1 MTSGESAEVHL
12 RENPPLFHHERVA
25 MIAALILKEFR
36 AMLTGPKFAATFAVC
51 SVLIL
56 LSVFVGVREYRTA
69 VSQYEGAVQ
78 LAEQSLRTQASWM
91 GLTTTTYRAPDPMQI
106 FVPGVNNDIGRLSGI
121 NASEDVK
128 LKNSAYADEPIYALF
143 RSIDF
148 SFIVQVVLS
157 LFAILFTYDAIN
169 GEREGGTLQLTF
181 SNPVPRSTYI
191 LAKLA
196 GSWLG
201 LVVPLLVPVLLAV
214 LVVMLYGIPLGADYW
229 ARFGMFL
236 IVSVLHFTFFIA
248 LGVLISTLTQ
258 RPATSFLLSLASW
271 VTLVLIVPRLGVM
284 AAGVADPVPSV
295 AETEARI
302 DAFAKDRWDQQMK
315 QMEARWQTRQEE
327 MKGMTTEQR
336 KAYEQDREKQWANE
350 DEAGRT
356 TVQKDIDAYGVRVN
370 EELRNRKAHQEH
382 LAFAL
387 SRVSPASAYQLA
399 SMSLAG
405 TGVSLKSR
413 YEDAMRTYRNGFIEY
428 VGRKQKETGT
438 QGGFRITVDS
448 QTGFHFS
455 APRERGTLDVSDLPA
470 FLPPA
475 VPFGETAETAVIDAG
490 LLALYS
496 LLAFAGAFLA
506 FLRYDVR

>member
-1 MTSGESAEVHL
+1 ML
-12 RENPPLFHHERVA
+12 RT
-25 MIAALILKEFR
+25 LILKELR
-36 AMLTGPKFAATFAVC
+36 AILASPKFAATFGVC
-51 SVLIL
+51 SILIL
-56 LSVFVGVREYRTA
+56 LSVFIGIREYRTTE
-69 VSQYEGAVQ
+69 SQYGEGIE
-78 LAEQSLRTQASWM
+78 LAAQNLRTQPSWM

-106 FVPGVNNDIGRLSGI
+106 FIPGVNNDVGRLSGI
-121 NASEDVK
+121 NGFEDVK
-128 LKNSAYADEPIYALF
+128 LKNSIYADDPIFALF

-214 LVVMLYGIPLGADYW
+214 LLVMLYGIPFASGDW
-229 ARFGMFL
+229 ARFGFFL
-236 IVSVLHFTFFIA
+236 LVSLLFFTFFIA
-248 LGVLISTLTQ
+248 LGVLISALTQ
-258 RPATSFLLSLASW
+258 RPATSFLLSLAAW
-271 VTLVLIVPRLGVM
+271 VTLVLIIPRLGVM

-295 AETEARI
+295 AETEAEI
-302 DAFAKDRWDQQMK
+302 DAFSKDRWDQQMK
-315 QMEARWQTRQEE
+315 EMEARWQTRQEA
-327 MKGMTTEQR
+327 MKGMTKEER
-336 KAYEQDREKQWANE
+336 GAYEQEKEKEWSAD
-350 DEAGRT
+350 DEAGRMS
-356 TVQKDIDAYGVRVN
+356 VQKDIDGFAVRVN
-370 EELRNRKAHQEH
+370 EDQRNRKSHQEH

-387 SRVSPASAYQLA
+387 ARVSPASAYQLA

-413 YEDAMRTYRNGFIEY
+413 YEDAMREYRTAFTRY
-428 VGRKQKETGT
+428 VDRKQKETGG

-470 FLPPA
+470 FLAP
-475 VPFGETAETAVIDAG
+475 VTRFDETASGALIDAG
-490 LLALYS
+490 LLAVFS
-496 LLAFAGAFLA
+496 IMAFAGAFLA